1 LNEHNRETI
10 ARIEELE
17 SRFAYQEEMLD
28 ELNDIIIRQQ
38 SQIDQL
44 EVLGRHLLEK
54 LRELSTSEND
64 PPDDGS
70 DLLQQKPPHY

>member
-1 LNEHNRETI
+1 LSEHNTDTR

-17 SRFAYQEEMLD
+17 TRFAYQEQMLD
-28 ELNDIIIRQQ
+28 ELNDIIVRQQ

-54 LRELSTSEND
+54 LRELNTSQD
-64 PPDDGS
+64 AQSDD
-70 DLLQQKPPHY
+70 DNLQQPPHY